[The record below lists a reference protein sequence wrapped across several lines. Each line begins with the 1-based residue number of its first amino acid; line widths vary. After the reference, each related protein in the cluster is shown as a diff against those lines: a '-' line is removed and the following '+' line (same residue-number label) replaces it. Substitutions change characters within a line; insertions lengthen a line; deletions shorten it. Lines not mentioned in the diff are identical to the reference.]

1 MYRIGIDGG
10 GTKSRLAV
18 IESDAETFRVETGG
32 INYNS
37 FSEETIRNHITSAV
51 LQLRDQGF
59 TKTECTGI
67 GIGAAGI
74 SNPKAAP
81 FLKQVFL
88 DLGFTCPVV
97 IAGDHEAALLGGV
110 GRNAGILLIGGTG
123 SICIARNDSGKRFR
137 CGGFGHII
145 DDAGS
150 AYAVGRD
157 MLNAI
162 VRMEDGRGK
171 PTALREA
178 VYKHLQI
185 EGLNGLI
192 DYVYNATKTK
202 RDIAALAVCLTE
214 DLIQS
219 DETAGEI
226 ARRAAEEL
234 VLHVDT
240 VLSPKKMN
248 YDLSSNRMLPLVLEG
263 SLIRENREINR
274 MFREMLG
281 EKALPVRITP
291 AKKDAAYGAALFVEM
306 P

>member
-18 IESDAETFRVETGG
+18 IESDEETFRVETGG

-37 FSEETIRNHITSAV
+37 FSEDTIRDHLTTA
-51 LQLRDQGF
+51 LRQLRDQGF
-59 TKTECTGI
+59 AKTECTGI

-81 FLKQVFL
+81 FLKEVL
-88 DLGFTCPVV
+88 RKLGFTCPIV

-110 GRNAGILLIGGTG
+110 GKNAGILLIGGTG
-123 SICIARNDSGKRFR
+123 SICIARSDSGKRFR
-137 CGGFGHII
+137 CGGYGHII

-162 VRMEDGRGK
+162 VRMEDGRGEE
-171 PTALREA
+171 TALRDA
-178 VYKHLQI
+178 VYQHLQI
-185 EGLNGLI
+185 QSLSELM

-202 RDIAALAVCLTE
+202 RDIAALAVCMTE
-214 DLIQS
+214 ELIRS
-219 DETAGEI
+219 DAVAGEI
-226 ARRAAEEL
+226 ARKAAEEL
-234 VLHVDT
+234 GLHVET

-248 YDLSSNRMLPLVLEG
+248 YNLKSNQMLPLVLEG
-263 SLIRENREINR
+263 SLINDNQEINR
-274 MFREMLG
+274 LFRVFLEK
-281 EKALPVRITP
+281 KALPVRIT
-291 AKKDAAYGAALFVEM
+291 ARKKDAAYGAALLVEM